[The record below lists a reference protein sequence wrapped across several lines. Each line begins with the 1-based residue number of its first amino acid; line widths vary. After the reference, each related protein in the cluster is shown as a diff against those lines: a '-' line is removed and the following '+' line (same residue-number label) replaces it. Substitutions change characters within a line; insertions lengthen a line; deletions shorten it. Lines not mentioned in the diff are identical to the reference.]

1 VQVQSFDAVVGL
13 PVVVEA
19 VANDL
24 LGGKLQISCLINISC
39 IFPSEEEVAIYE
51 SLLDQGFEYAA
62 STILRT

>member
-1 VQVQSFDAVVGL
+1 MQVQSFDAVIGL

-19 VANDL
+19 VADDL
-24 LGGKLQISCLINISC
+24 LGSKLQICCLINIGR

-51 SLLDQGFEYAA
+51 SLLDQGFEDAA